1 VDYNLIK
8 TGEFEV
14 GMERYMKPDAYCDSN
29 SRNIRSFVSSLIR
42 QDATNKQ
49 KYMTIFH
56 FVKDNIWFAGTPG
69 SVVPASETIKQGFG
83 SGSSKSILIVAM
95 LRMVG
100 FPARFT
106 AHIIGCSVYSKLIP
120 NHIKRFMRKRYLHL
134 RPEIRWKKR
143 WISLEGC
150 ILDNNYIE
158 SLMRTFPL
166 SDSAWGFGLGYQG
179 TISRLNAEMNAWDG
193 ENDLNLFGNRVIA
206 KLGEVIDPTGVIEK
220 HSKGSYLSSIIDKMI
235 SKKIGKLRTC
245 L

>member
-1 VDYNLIK
+1 
-8 TGEFEV
+8 
-14 GMERYMKPDAYCDSN
+14 MERYLKPDAYCDSN

-56 FVKDNIWFAGTPG
+56 FVKDNIWFA
-69 SVVPASETIKQGFG
+69 
-83 SGSSKSILIVAM
+83 
-95 LRMVG
+95 G

-166 SDSAWGFGLGYQG
+166 SDSAWGLGLGYQG

-206 KLGEVIDPTGVIEK
+206 KLGELIDPTGIIEK